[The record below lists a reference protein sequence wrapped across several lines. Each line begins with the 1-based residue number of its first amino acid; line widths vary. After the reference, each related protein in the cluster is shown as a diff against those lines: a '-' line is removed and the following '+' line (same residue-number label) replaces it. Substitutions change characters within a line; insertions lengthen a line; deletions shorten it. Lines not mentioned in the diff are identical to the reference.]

1 LDRDSATA
9 VALASRPDLTA
20 ETARRAAADQA
31 ASAVGAERLPR
42 VELALD
48 YGVNGPTVDDMIGTG
63 QLGVQVSL
71 PLFDG
76 FRRSARQAEQRV
88 ATRESD
94 VRYNDLTR
102 QVRVD
107 VASALL
113 VVEASE
119 VQILIAQERLTL
131 NVAEVLQARERF
143 AAGVAG
149 NVEVIT
155 AQVGLLAA
163 RDGLINARYAA
174 AAARVALARA
184 AGVARTLQ

>member
-1 LDRDSATA
+1 
-9 VALASRPDLTA
+9 
-20 ETARRAAADQA
+20 
-31 ASAVGAERLPR
+31 
-42 VELALD
+42 
-48 YGVNGPTVDDMIGTG
+48 
-63 QLGVQVSL
+63 
-71 PLFDG
+71 
-76 FRRSARQAEQRV
+76 
-88 ATRESD
+88 
-94 VRYNDLTR
+94 
-102 QVRVD
+102 
-107 VASALL
+107 
-113 VVEASE
+113 VEAAE